1 MAAGVV
7 KAKKYDWK
15 DSNIAMIGSDSD
27 RKVKKESAQTE
38 PAWKGAGEKV
48 THWPKD
54 DYGKF
59 FNGDSYIILNTYKK
73 PDTEQLNGKVLSTS
87 HWAQLGYYYR
97 PFCRNL
103 SPPAL
108 SKASI
113 KTQLWSRV
121 AEGQAGSDLSGPA
134 LFLIRV
140 CGNSEFVR
148 FPPGLHCGDGL
159 LYDVHFWIGQFSSQD
174 EYATAAY
181 KTVELDTLLDDKPI
195 QHREVMGYESDL
207 FRTYF
212 KSISILE
219 GGADSGFKHVKPT
232 EYKPRLLH
240 FHGDNHGV
248 KVVEKPLN
256 KHYLDSSDVFILDM
270 GLKLYQWNGKT
281 GNKDEKYKAAIYIQE
296 IRRERDGKP
305 SVEVLDE
312 ESTEKSH
319 IFYKSLSD
327 DPLETEGSI
336 HVAHDSRKFEPCMFR
351 LSDATGKLTLTK
363 LDNPISKS
371 KLDEKDVFI
380 VDIGKQV
387 FVWIGK
393 ETSAAENKNAM
404 SYAHNY
410 LKDTDHPLVPV
421 TCIKSGVKSDDAF
434 NKAFILRP

>member
-1 MAAGVV
+1 MAAELVT
-7 KAKKYDWK
+7 AKKYDWK

-73 PDTEQLNGKVLSTS
+73 PNTE
-87 HWAQLGYYYR
+87 
-97 PFCRNL
+97 
-103 SPPAL
+103 
-108 SKASI
+108 
-113 KTQLWSRV
+113 
-121 AEGQAGSDLSGPA
+121 
-134 LFLIRV
+134 
-140 CGNSEFVR
+140 
-148 FPPGLHCGDGL
+148 GL

-174 EYATAAY
+174 EYGTAAY

-207 FRTYF
+207 FQTYF

-232 EYKPRLLH
+232 EYKARLLH
-240 FHGDNHGV
+240 FHGDQHGV

-256 KHYLDSSDVFILDM
+256 KHCLDSSDVFILDM

-281 GNKDEKYKAAIYIQE
+281 GNKDEKFKAAIYIQD
-296 IRRERDGKP
+296 IRQERDGKP
-305 SVEVLDE
+305 CVEVLDE
-312 ESTEKSH
+312 ESTENNH

-327 DPLETEGSI
+327 DPLETEESI
-336 HVAHDSRKFEPCMFR
+336 HVAHDSSNFKPCMFR
-351 LSDATGKLTLTK
+351 LSDETGKLTLTK
-363 LDNPISKS
+363 LDDPISKS

-380 VDIGKQV
+380 VDTGKQV

-393 ETSAAENKNAM
+393 ETSADENKNAM

-421 TCIKSGVKSDDAF
+421 TCIKSGVKSDDPF
-434 NKAFILRP
+434 NKAFHSQSLK